1 MSYLTTIAFQ
11 GEPGA
16 YSELACLK
24 VFPDSVRIPSLT
36 FEEAFQKV
44 ESGETDLAMIPLENS
59 TAGRVEEIYHQI
71 PNTRLFVIGEHFEP
85 ISHCLMAAR
94 GTQLSEL
101 THVGSHPQALAQCA
115 VHINELGLK
124 RVVMGDTAGAAQQL
138 AEQPQPGYSAIA
150 SSLAAELYGLE
161 ILQHDFQD
169 RSGNTTRFLV
179 FSREDEVPERVTGGR
194 YITSLMFRVRNRPA
208 ALYKAMGGFA
218 TNGIN
223 LVKLESYMPDDSF
236 QSSQF
241 YLDIEVH
248 RDEERF
254 KYALEELQF
263 CSETVRLIGTYPAHE
278 HRYQKA

>member
-1 MSYLTTIAFQ
+1 MTIAFQ

-16 YSELACLK
+16 YSELACVN
-24 VFPDSVRIPSLT
+24 VFPDSVRVPSLT
-36 FEEAFQKV
+36 FEEAFQRV

-85 ISHCLMAAR
+85 ISHCLMAAP
-94 GTQLSEL
+94 GSQLSAV

-115 VHINELGLK
+115 KNINKLGLQRLVK
-124 RVVMGDTAGAAQQL
+124 GDTAGAAQLL
-138 AEQPQPGYSAIA
+138 AEQPQPGHAAIA

-161 ILQHDFQD
+161 ILKRDFQD

-179 FSREDEVPERVTGGR
+179 FSREERIVPYQDGGR
-194 YITSLMFRVRNRPA
+194 YITSAIFRVRNRPA
-208 ALYKAMGGFA
+208 ALYKALGGFA

-236 QSSQF
+236 QASQF
-241 YLDIEVH
+241 YLDMEVH
-248 RDEERF
+248 RNEQRF
-254 KYALEELQF
+254 QYALEELEF
-263 CSETVRLIGTYPAHE
+263 YSETVRLIGTYPAHD
-278 HRYQKA
+278 HRYVEE

>member
-1 MSYLTTIAFQ
+1 MTDSKQTIAFQ

-16 YSELACLK
+16 YSELACQH
-24 VFPDSVRIPSLT
+24 VYPESVRIPSLT

-44 ESGETDLAMIPLENS
+44 ESGAAELAMIPLENS

-71 PNTRLFVIGEHFEP
+71 PDTQLHVIGEHFEP
-85 ISHCLMAAR
+85 ISHCLMAATD
-94 GTQLSEL
+94 TQLSEL
-101 THVGSHPQALAQCA
+101 THVGSHPQALLQCA
-115 VHINELGLK
+115 GNISRLGLA
-124 RVVMGDTAGAAQQL
+124 REVMGDTAGAAQQL
-138 AEQPQPGYSAIA
+138 AENPRQGHASIA

-161 ILQHDFQD
+161 ILQRDFQD
-169 RSGNTTRFLV
+169 RNGNTTRFRV
-179 FSREDEVPERVTGGR
+179 FSRQDQVPEYIANEH

-208 ALYKAMGGFA
+208 ALYKAIGGFA

-248 RDEERF
+248 RDEQRF
-254 KYALEELQF
+254 KYALEELEF
-263 CSETVRLIGTYPAHE
+263 CSETVRLVGTYPAHG
-278 HRYQKA
+278 HRYGR

>member
-1 MSYLTTIAFQ
+1 MTKQLTIAFQ

-16 YSELACLK
+16 YSELACSH
-24 VFPDSVRIPSLT
+24 VYPDSVRIPSLT

-44 ESGETDLAMIPLENS
+44 ESAEVELAMIPLENS
-59 TAGRVEEIYHQI
+59 TAGRVEEIYQQI
-71 PNTRLFVIGEHFEP
+71 PNTKLFVIGEHFEP
-85 ISHCLMAAR
+85 ISHCLMAAP
-94 GTQLSEL
+94 GSQIDQL

-115 VHINELGLK
+115 GNAKKLGLQ

-138 AEQPQPGYSAIA
+138 AQHPEAGHAAIA

-161 ILQHDFQD
+161 ILQRDFQD

-179 FSREDEVPERVTGGR
+179 FSREEQIAEYVEGGR

-208 ALYKAMGGFA
+208 ALYKALGGFA

-236 QSSQF
+236 QASQF
-241 YLDIEVH
+241 YLDMEVH
-248 RDEERF
+248 RDQQSF
-254 KYALEELQF
+254 QYALEELEF
-263 CSETVRLIGTYPAHE
+263 YSETVRLIGTYVGHP
-278 HRYQKA
+278 HRY

>member
-1 MSYLTTIAFQ
+1 MTSSKLTIAFQ

-16 YSELACLK
+16 YSELACLN
-24 VFPDSVRIPSLT
+24 VYPGCTRIPSLT

-44 ESGETDLAMIPLENS
+44 ENGVAELAMIPLENS

-71 PNTRLFVIGEHFEP
+71 PDTKLFVIGEHFEP
-85 ISHCLMAAR
+85 IGHCLLAAR
-94 GTQLSEL
+94 GALLNEL

-115 VHINELGLK
+115 DNIDRLGLT

-138 AEQPQPGYSAIA
+138 AAQPQPGHAAIA
-150 SSLAAELYGLE
+150 SSLAAELYGLD
-161 ILQHDFQD
+161 IVQTDFQD

-179 FSREDEVPERVTGGR
+179 FSREDQIAEYVPGGR

-241 YLDIEVH
+241 YLDMEVH
-248 RDEERF
+248 RDEQRF
-254 KYALEELQF
+254 KYALEELEF
-263 CSETVRLIGTYPAHE
+263 YSETLRLIGTYPAHA
-278 HRYQKA
+278 HRYR

>member
-1 MSYLTTIAFQ
+1 MSNKLTIAFQ

-16 YSELACLK
+16 YSELACLN
-24 VFPDSVRIPSLT
+24 VYPDSVRIPSLT

-44 ESGETDLAMIPLENS
+44 ESGEAELAMIPLENS

-71 PNTRLFVIGEHFEP
+71 PDTKLFVIGEHFEP
-85 ISHCLMAAR
+85 ISHCLLAVV
-94 GTQLSEL
+94 GTQLNEL

-115 VHINELGLK
+115 DNIDGLGLA
-124 RVVMGDTAGAAQQL
+124 RVILGDTAGAAQQL
-138 AEQPQPGYSAIA
+138 AKLPEKGHAAIA

-161 ILQHDFQD
+161 ILQRNFQD

-179 FSREDEVPERVTGGR
+179 FSREDRVADYVDGGR

-236 QSSQF
+236 QASQF
-241 YLDIEVH
+241 YLDMEVH
-248 RDEERF
+248 RDEQRF
-254 KYALEELQF
+254 QYALEELEF
-263 CSETVRLIGTYPAHE
+263 YSDTVRLIGTYPAHS
-278 HRYQKA
+278 HRYE